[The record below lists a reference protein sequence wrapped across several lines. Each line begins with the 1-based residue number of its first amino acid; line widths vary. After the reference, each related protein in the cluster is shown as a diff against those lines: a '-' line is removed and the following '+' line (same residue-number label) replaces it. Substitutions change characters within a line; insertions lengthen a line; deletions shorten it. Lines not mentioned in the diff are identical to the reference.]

1 MSLQESNEDI
11 HAIMARAKAARARLR
26 NLAPQPQRVVNVE
39 AAPIVPEEP
48 KVTPV
53 EQYSPPSWAEFQVRV
68 VWGKDSVASRC
79 DVRDVDLLSV
89 AKIKE
94 VLCREFGIAPRDL
107 TSSRRNAALAR
118 PRQIGYYLAR
128 EFTGRS
134 LPVIGREFGRA
145 DHTSVLHGIRRI
157 EALIETDTN
166 IRGHVERIRAI
177 LQREEEQLA
186 EWKASRTA
194 NFVVAA

>member
-11 HAIMARAKAARARLR
+11 HAIMARQRAARERLR
-26 NLAPQPQRVVNVE
+26 KLAPRPAPVVNVE

-48 KVTPV
+48 PSAPL
-53 EQYSPPSWAEFQVRV
+53 EQYAPPSWAEFQVRV
-68 VWGKDSVASRC
+68 VWGKDSVDSRC
-79 DVRDVDLLSV
+79 DVRDTDLLSV

-94 VLCREFGIAPRDL
+94 VLCHEFGVSPRDM

-157 EALIETDTN
+157 ESLLETDWV
-166 IRGHVERIRAI
+166 IRGHVERLRAI
-177 LQREEEQLA
+177 LKREEDKLA
-186 EWKASRTA
+186 EWNAARKA
-194 NFVVAA
+194 NLVVAA